1 MIMRLTALLMTFLV
15 GVVGYCPHT
24 VTIVHNKRGI
34 SVLQILFNCYCEGA
48 VSNFLGFSQG
58 FRMP

>member
-1 MIMRLTALLMTFLV
+1 MRLTALLMTFLV
-15 GVVGYCPHT
+15 IVGYCPHT
-24 VTIVHNKRGI
+24 VTTVHNKNGI

-48 VSNFLGFSQG
+48 VSNFLGLSQG